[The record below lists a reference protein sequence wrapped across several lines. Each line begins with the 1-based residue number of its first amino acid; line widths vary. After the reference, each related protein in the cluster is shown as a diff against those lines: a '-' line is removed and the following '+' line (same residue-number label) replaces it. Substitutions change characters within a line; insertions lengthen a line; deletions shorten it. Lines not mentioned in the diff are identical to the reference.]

1 MLNWDVCGKVKD
13 NAGLEFGVGGR
24 REKEDEHVEGVGADD
39 EGRGEH
45 EEGA

>member
-1 MLNWDVCGKVKD
+1 MYVCGKGKD
-13 NAGLEFGVGGR
+13 GAGLECRVGGR
-24 REKEDEHVEGVGADD
+24 REKEDEHVEGIGADD